1 MLFQKEMRLP
11 IHNAVEPQND
21 VDESEEDPGAL
32 IEALLTA
39 REQAFSKAKEN
50 TTAAQ
55 KKQKETYDRKHQ
67 SQVIAVGTH
76 VLTDQQLS
84 QTKLTACHLKD
95 SDYWVEDL

>member
-11 IHNAVEPQND
+11 IHNEVGPQND

-50 TTAAQ
+50 IIAAQ

-67 SQVIAVGTH
+67 SQVFVVGTR
-76 VLTDQQLS
+76 VLLENTLQKQRKGG
-84 QTKLTACHLKD
+84 KLEPLG
-95 SDYWVEDL
+95 